1 MVKTTFYMIDGIKH
15 SDIIFENVDDIEGLR
30 TWLNQRC
37 NFVNIGERT
46 VINTQQIIRIVIQDN
61 E

>member
-1 MVKTTFYMIDGIKH
+1 MVKTTIYMIDGIKH
-15 SDIIFENVDDIEGLR
+15 SDVIFEDVDDIEGLR

-37 NFVNIGERT
+37 NFVNVGKNII
-46 VINTQQIIRIVIQDN
+46 INAQQIIRVII